1 MPTKRL
7 LSRPIGVKGT
17 GRVEHPLFPARRMI
31 GIGVFA
37 AAALVIGFTLDLSW
51 QASLLF
57 ALLACMG
64 SVSLTLLMGTAG
76 QFSIGNAGLLAV
88 GAFSSVWFMSIG
100 IPFPADVFLAVAA
113 AGLVGLVVGIPALR
127 LRGLYLAIATL
138 AAHFIILFVVHQ
150 YQNHAAGPAGFV
162 LDPVIPGNLA
172 QSQDTWFVIIVV
184 VLAGILVLVGAL
196 MSGRTGRTWKMIR
209 DHEAVVAVFGINAT
223 RWKLGAFVISSMILG
238 LQGSFLA
245 HFSGLVS
252 SENFHLSVAIIY
264 LAMVVVGGLGSLPGA
279 VIGALLISLL
289 PDVIPALVRVLAPA
303 GSSPVLGANIS
314 TIIYGIL
321 ILVFVIYAPKG
332 IAGLAKKVASAI
344 SRRRAS
350 HTAVSTPTT
359 GA

>member
-1 MPTKRL
+1 MPTKS
-7 LSRPIGVKGT
+7 LSRRVAPKASGK
-17 GRVEHPLFPARRMI
+17 VEHPLFPVRRMI
-31 GIGVFA
+31 GIGIFA
-37 AAALVIGFTLDLSW
+37 TAAIAVGLSLNLSW

-64 SVSLTLLMGTAG
+64 SASLTLLMGTAG
-76 QFSIGNAGLLAV
+76 QFSIANAGLLAV

-100 IPFPADVFLAVAA
+100 VPFPADVLLAVAA
-113 AGLVGLVVGIPALR
+113 AGLVGLIVGIPALR

-138 AAHFIILFVVHQ
+138 AAHFIIYFVVHQ
-150 YQNHAAGPAGFV
+150 YQNEAAGPAGFV

-172 QSQDTWFVIIVV
+172 QSQDTWFVIIIV
-184 VLAGILVLVGAL
+184 VLAAILVLVGAL
-196 MSGRTGRTWKMIR
+196 MSGRTGRTWRMIR
-209 DHEAVVAVFGINAT
+209 DHEEVVPVFGINAT

-238 LQGSFLA
+238 LQGSLLA

-252 SENFHLSVAIIY
+252 SENFHLNVAIIY

-289 PDVIPALVRVLAPA
+289 PDLVPALVRVIAPA

-314 TIIYGIL
+314 TIIYGLL

-332 IAGLAKKVASAI
+332 LAGLAKKVASAI
-344 SRRRAS
+344 SRHRTSRAAA
-350 HTAVSTPTT
+350 TTPTT